1 MLQRV
6 INKHAQ
12 VASLGVVASSL
23 QRADLIGADRIRV
36 RCLAHAI
43 IVPAFHYAVKR
54 QFMSLAT
61 DNSLTIIGLH
71 TCSPQEIHSYV
82 TCFVFGFIPSSLGM
96 LREHV

>member
-6 INKHAQ
+6 INKRAQ

-61 DNSLTIIGLH
+61 DNYRFTHMFATGY
-71 TCSPQEIHSYV
+71 PQLCDVLCIRVY
-82 TCFVFGFIPSSLGM
+82 P
-96 LREHV
+96 